1 VGVTPTAVHQF
12 VPSLAPRD
20 AIGSHTL
27 QIRKLLRDMGIASE
41 IYVREVTSD
50 LRRTVRPYRK
60 YTPGRAGGREWLLYQ
75 ASTGSPVA
83 EFLLARP
90 EPKLVNYHN
99 ITPGSYFVGWEPHV
113 AAELSLGRRQLA
125 DLAGVTE
132 LAVADSAFNER
143 ELLDTGYRRTT
154 VVPIL
159 LDESVFHDTVD
170 ETALKRLERAK
181 REGGARWLFVGRV
194 SPHKA
199 QHEVIQALAVYRR
212 VYDPKARLTIV
223 GSAASSAYSSAL
235 ERFAAELGL
244 ADAVDLVGSVPD
256 GVLAAHYRTTDVFVC
271 CSHHEGFCV
280 PLLEAMH
287 HDVPVVAVAAAAVP
301 ETLGGGGVLV
311 ERSASHVAAA
321 VHRVVEDA
329 ATRAAVIAAGRR
341 RLDELSFS
349 ASRRRMREAL
359 ELVLAA

>member
-1 VGVTPTAVHQF
+1 VTPSAIHQF

-27 QIRKLLRDMGIASE
+27 QIRKLLRDMGIPSE
-41 IYVREVTSD
+41 IYVREAASE

-60 YTPGRAGGREWLLYQ
+60 YAPGRVGREWLLYQ

-83 EFLLARP
+83 DYLLGRP

-99 ITPGSYFVGWEPHV
+99 ITPGSFFVGWEPHV

-125 DLAGVTE
+125 DLAGATE

-143 ELLDTGYRRTT
+143 ELLDTGYRRTA

-159 LDESVFHDTVD
+159 LDGSVFHDTVD
-170 ETALKRLERAK
+170 ETARLRLDRAR

-199 QHEVIQALAVYRR
+199 QHEIIQALAVYRR
-212 VYDPKARLTIV
+212 VYDPKARLAIV
-223 GSAASSAYSSAL
+223 GSAASAAYSAAL

-244 ADAVDLVGSVPD
+244 ADAVDLVGSVPE
-256 GVLAAHYRTTDVFVC
+256 GVLAAHYRTADVFVC

-287 HDVPVVAVAAAAVP
+287 HDVPVVAVDAAAVP
-301 ETLGGGGVLV
+301 ETLGQGGVLV
-311 ERSASHVAAA
+311 ERSAAHVAAA

-329 ATRAAVIAAGRR
+329 TTREAVVLGGRR
-341 RLDELSFS
+341 RLEELSFT
-349 ASRRRMREAL
+349 AARDRMRAAL

>member
-1 VGVTPTAVHQF
+1 MTPAAVHQF

-20 AIGSHTL
+20 AIGRHTL
-27 QIRKLLRDMGIASE
+27 EIRKLLHEMGVASE
-41 IYVREVTSD
+41 LYVREAAPE
-50 LRRTVRPYRK
+50 LRRMVRPYRK
-60 YTPGRAGGREWLLYQ
+60 YASQKAASVHRTWLLYQ

-83 EFLLARP
+83 DFLVQRP

-99 ITPGSYFVGWEPHV
+99 ITPGQFFVGWEPHV

-125 DLAGVTE
+125 DLSGPTE

-143 ELLDTGYRRTT
+143 ELVDSGYRRTA
-154 VVPIL
+154 VAPIL
-159 LDESVFHDTVD
+159 LDGSIFHDAVD
-170 ETALKRLERAK
+170 AAARQRLERAK
-181 REGGARWLFVGRV
+181 REGGADWLFVGRV

-212 VYDPKARLTIV
+212 LFDPRARLAVI
-223 GSAASSAYSSAL
+223 GSAASGAYAAAL
-235 ERFAAELGL
+235 ERYAAALGL
-244 ADAVDLVGSVPD
+244 GDAVTFPGSVSD
-256 GVLAAHYRTTDVFVC
+256 GVLAAHYATADVFVC

-311 ERSASHVAAA
+311 ERSPAHVAAA
-321 VHRVVEDA
+321 VHRVVEDG
-329 ATRAAVIAAGRR
+329 ATRAAVVAAGRA
-341 RLDELSFS
+341 RLEELSFE
-349 ASRRRMREAL
+349 AARAQMRAAL
-359 ELVLAA
+359 EQVLAA